1 MCLKQTFP
9 LNILLAFL
17 ATGDISPNSMLQRF
31 SQGGTVR
38 GVNVK
43 GKCPTLED
51 AEQAKTLRLGSA
63 HGCVSMN
70 RQQYVVI

>member
-1 MCLKQTFP
+1 
-9 LNILLAFL
+9 
-17 ATGDISPNSMLQRF
+17 MLQRF

-38 GVNVK
+38 GGNVK